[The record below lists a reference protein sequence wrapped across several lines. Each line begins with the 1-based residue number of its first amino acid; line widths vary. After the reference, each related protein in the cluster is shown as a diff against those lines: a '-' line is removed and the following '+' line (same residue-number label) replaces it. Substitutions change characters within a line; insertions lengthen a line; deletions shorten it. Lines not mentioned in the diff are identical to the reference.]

1 MFKCD
6 LTGEISVKGESPVFI
21 TIEKRRKE
29 YFGFRP
35 KKGKF
40 DRDRA
45 PRQEFYS
52 NEPEKIGE
60 GWEIVRELKVKQSSL
75 EKFQDK
81 LEPKWSK

>member
-1 MFKCD
+1 MFRCE
-6 LTGEISVKGESPVFI
+6 LTGEVSVKGERPVYI
-21 TIEKRRKE
+21 TIERRHKE

-40 DRDRA
+40 DRA

-60 GWEIVRELKVKQSSL
+60 GWEIVRELKFKQSSL
-75 EKFQDK
+75 EKFKDK
-81 LEPKWSK
+81 LEPKWLDK